1 MGVPQLVYPFQG
13 GHLAIMPPPRG
24 ARSLLAAVVTAT
36 GLALAIALL
45 WPSAARANTLP
56 SPDPSPQIL
65 PDAAPV
71 KGQPQSPDG
80 SSSGPQAAGEV
91 TPAAP
96 TPVAP
101 THAPAGSAKAGT
113 ASAHAAVRPAA
124 GRDLRSPARH
134 RAGRQAVRR
143 PRHADQVSAGSPRPS
158 PLFRSPLS
166 PAWEVG
172 QAGSSHHGAGAAWP
186 LAALAVLLLVVAAG
200 SLFRLYAEPARGRP
214 V

>member
-1 MGVPQLVYPFQG
+1 
-13 GHLAIMPPPRG
+13 MPPPRG
-24 ARSLLAAVVTAT
+24 ARSLLSAIVTAT

-45 WPSAARANTLP
+45 WPTAARANSLP

-71 KGQPQSPDG
+71 KGQPQSLGG

-91 TPAAP
+91 TPVAP

-101 THAPAGSAKAGT
+101 THAPTGSAGAGT
-113 ASAHAAVRPAA
+113 GSAHAAVRPAA
-124 GRDLRSPARH
+124 GRDRRSPAHHHASPPAAR
-134 RAGRQAVRR
+134 RRQ
-143 PRHADQVSAGSPRPS
+143 HADQRSAGSPRRS

-166 PAWEVG
+166 SAWEFG
-172 QAGSSHHGAGAAWP
+172 QVGSSDHGAGAPSP
-186 LAALAVLLLVVAAG
+186 LAALAVLLLVVAAA

>member
-1 MGVPQLVYPFQG
+1 MVYPFQG
-13 GHLAIMPPPRG
+13 GYLAIVPPPRG
-24 ARSLLAAVVTAT
+24 TRSLLSAIVTAT

-45 WPSAARANTLP
+45 WPGAARANTVP
-56 SPDPSPQIL
+56 SPDPSTQIL

-71 KGQPQSPDG
+71 KGQPQSLSG

-91 TPAAP
+91 TPVAP

-101 THAPAGSAKAGT
+101 RHAPAGSASARTG
-113 ASAHAAVRPAA
+113 SAHAAVRPAV
-124 GRDLRSPARH
+124 GRDRRSPARH
-134 RAGRQAVRR
+134 RASQQAVRR
-143 PRHADQVSAGSPRPS
+143 PRHADQASAGSPRPL

-172 QAGSSHHGAGAAWP
+172 QLGSSHQGAGATSP

>member
-1 MGVPQLVYPFQG
+1 
-13 GHLAIMPPPRG
+13 MPPARG
-24 ARSLLAAVVTAT
+24 ARSLLSAVVTAT

-45 WPSAARANTLP
+45 WPTAARANTPP

-71 KGQPQSPDG
+71 KGQPQTLGG
-80 SSSGPQAAGEV
+80 SGSGPQTAGEV
-91 TPAAP
+91 TPVAP

-101 THAPAGSAKAGT
+101 AHAPAAPASAGT
-113 ASAHAAVRPAA
+113 GSAHAAVRSAITSH
-124 GRDLRSPARH
+124 RRSPARH
-134 RAGRQAVRR
+134 RAAQAPVRR
-143 PRHADQVSAGSPRPS
+143 PRHAGHAGAGSPHRS

-166 PAWEVG
+166 PSWEVG
-172 QAGSSHHGAGAAWP
+172 VVGSSHNGAGAAWP
-186 LAALAVLLLVVAAG
+186 LGAFAVLLLVVAAG

>member
-1 MGVPQLVYPFQG
+1 
-13 GHLAIMPPPRG
+13 MPPPRG
-24 ARSLLAAVVTAT
+24 ARSLLSAVVTAT

-45 WPSAARANTLP
+45 WPTAARANTVP

-71 KGQPQSPDG
+71 KGQPQSSGG

-91 TPAAP
+91 TPVAP
-96 TPVAP
+96 TPVAH
-101 THAPAGSAKAGT
+101 THASAGSASAGT
-113 ASAHAAVRPAA
+113 GSAHAAVRPAV
-124 GRDLRSPARH
+124 GHDRRTPARH
-134 RAGRQAVRR
+134 RSSQQAVRR
-143 PRHADQVSAGSPRPS
+143 PRHADQASAASPRRS

-172 QAGSSHHGAGAAWP
+172 QFGSSHHGAGAASP
-186 LAALAVLLLVVAAG
+186 LGALAVLLLVVTAA